1 MASIE
6 KHYSPK
12 QIAEMYGVGRETAR
26 RWIMQMLGDD
36 VAMLPKNRGRGKR
49 KYRLRRVP
57 QSVLEREIDNYIN
70 HRSSAWRSPCIGR
83 SSRR

>member
-1 MASIE
+1 MPNLE

-12 QIAEMYGVGRETAR
+12 EIAEIYSVGRETAR

-49 KYRLRRVP
+49 KYRLRRIP
-57 QSVLEREIDNYIN
+57 QSVLEREIGNFIN
-70 HRSSAWRSPCIGR
+70 HRSSVWREPCSGR
-83 SSRR
+83 RK